1 MQLSSLL
8 RPERVKN
15 YQKTALKED
24 VVKFY
29 EQCLKVQIYDLGKLT
44 GIVLPTSEKGL
55 DGNYYGGEQIIT
67 KAQDAGIDLRAIASD
82 VLDLFAIAKDVVDQL
97 VKMGWKDAVATVDDE
112 RTTVTIDLVE
122 AE

>member
-1 MQLSSLL
+1 MQLSNLL
-8 RPERVKN
+8 RPEKVKN

-55 DGNYYGGEQIIT
+55 YGNYYGNEQVIA

-82 VLDLFAIAKDVVDQL
+82 VLDQL
-97 VKMGWKDAVATVDDE
+97 VKMGWKDAAATYDDE

>member
-8 RPERVKN
+8 RPEKVKN

-29 EQCLKVQIYDLGKLT
+29 DRCLKVQIYDLGKLT

-67 KAQDAGIDLRAIASD
+67 KAQDAGIDLRAIASA
-82 VLDLFAIAKDVVDQL
+82 VFNQL
-97 VKMGWKDAVATVDDE
+97 VKMGWEDASATYNDSQFN
-112 RTTVTIDLVE
+112 IDLVE

>member
-8 RPERVKN
+8 RPEKVKN

-29 EQCLKVQIYDLGKLT
+29 EQCLKVQIYDLGKLI

-55 DGNYYGGEQIIT
+55 YGNYYGGEQVIA

-82 VLDLFAIAKDVVDQL
+82 VLDQL
-97 VKMGWKDAVATVDDE
+97 VKMGWEDAAATYDDAQFN
-112 RTTVTIDLVE
+112 IDLVE

>member
-1 MQLSSLL
+1 MQLSSTL
-8 RPERVKN
+8 RPEKVKN

-29 EQCLKVQIYDLGKLT
+29 EKCLKVQIYDLGKLT

-55 DGNYYGGEQIIT
+55 DGNYYGGEQIIA
-67 KAQDAGIDLRAIASD
+67 KAQDAGISLLDIASD
-82 VLDLFAIAKDVVDQL
+82 VFDQL
-97 VKMGWKDAVATVDDE
+97 IQMGWEDATASCDSTED
-112 RTTVTIDLVE
+112 RITIDLVE

>member
-1 MQLSSLL
+1 MQLSNLL
-8 RPERVKN
+8 RPEKVKN

-29 EQCLKVQIYDLGKLT
+29 ERCLKEQIYDLGKLT
-44 GIVLPTSEKGL
+44 GIDLPISKKEL
-55 DGNYYGGEQIIT
+55 YISCYGDDQVIA
-67 KAQDAGIDLRAIASD
+67 KAQDAGIDL
-82 VLDLFAIAKDVVDQL
+82 FAIAEDVVDQL

-112 RTTVTIDLVE
+112 MTTVTIDLVE

>member
-1 MQLSSLL
+1 MQLSNLL
-8 RPERVKN
+8 RPEKVKN

-29 EQCLKVQIYDLGKLT
+29 DRCLKVQIYDLGKLT

-67 KAQDAGIDLRAIASD
+67 KAQDAGIDL
-82 VLDLFAIAKDVVDQL
+82 FAIAKDVVDQL
-97 VKMGWKDAVATVDDE
+97 VKMGWEDTVATVNDE
-112 RTTVTIDLVE
+112 MTTVTIDLVE

>member
-8 RPERVKN
+8 RPEKVKN

-29 EQCLKVQIYDLGKLT
+29 DRCLKVQIYDLGKLT
-44 GIVLPTSEKGL
+44 GIVLPISE
-55 DGNYYGGEQIIT
+55 DGAYGYYYDDDRVIA
-67 KAQDAGIDLRAIASD
+67 KAHDAG
-82 VLDLFAIAKDVVDQL
+82 VDLFAIAKDVVDQL

-112 RTTVTIDLVE
+112 MTTVTIDLAE

>member
-1 MQLSSLL
+1 MQLSNLL
-8 RPERVKN
+8 RPEKVKN

-29 EQCLKVQIYDLGKLT
+29 DRCLKVQIYDMGKLT
-44 GIVLPTSEKGL
+44 GIVLPTSEKEL

-67 KAQDAGIDLRAIASD
+67 KAQDAGIDL
-82 VLDLFAIAKDVVDQL
+82 FAIAKDVVDQL
-97 VKMGWKDAVATVDDE
+97 VKMGWEDTVATVNDE
-112 RTTVTIDLVE
+112 MTTVTIDLVE

>member
-55 DGNYYGGEQIIT
+55 DGNYYGGEQIIA
-67 KAQDAGIDLRAIASD
+67 KAQDAGINLRAIASD
-82 VLDLFAIAKDVVDQL
+82 VLDQL

>member
-8 RPERVKN
+8 RPEKVKN

-29 EQCLKVQIYDLGKLT
+29 DRCLKVQVYDLDKLN

-67 KAQDAGIDLRAIASD
+67 KAQDAGIDLTDIAHE
-82 VLDLFAIAKDVVDQL
+82 VLLQL
-97 VKMGWKDAVATVDDE
+97 VKMGWDNAYCAGKGDQYIINLE
-112 RTTVTIDLVE
+112 G
-122 AE
+122 

>member
-1 MQLSSLL
+1 MQLSNLL
-8 RPERVKN
+8 RPEKVKN

-55 DGNYYGGEQIIT
+55 DGNYYGGEQIIA
-67 KAQDAGIDLRAIASD
+67 KAQDAGINLRAIASD
-82 VLDLFAIAKDVVDQL
+82 VLDQL

>member
-1 MQLSSLL
+1 MQLSNLL
-8 RPERVKN
+8 RPEKVKN

-29 EQCLKVQIYDLGKLT
+29 DRCLKVQIYDLGKLT
-44 GIVLPTSEKGL
+44 GLALPTSEKGL

-67 KAQDAGIDLRAIASD
+67 KAQDAGIDLRAIASA
-82 VLDLFAIAKDVVDQL
+82 VFNQL
-97 VKMGWKDAVATVDDE
+97 VKMGWEDTVATVNDE
-112 RTTVTIDLVE
+112 MTTVTIDLVE

>member
-8 RPERVKN
+8 RPEKVKN

-29 EQCLKVQIYDLGKLT
+29 DRCLKVQIYDLGKLT
-44 GIVLPTSEKGL
+44 GIVLPISEKGL

-82 VLDLFAIAKDVVDQL
+82 VLDQL
-97 VKMGWKDAVATVDDE
+97 VKMGWEDASATYDE
-112 RTTVTIDLVE
+112 GQFNIDLVE

>member
-8 RPERVKN
+8 RPEKVKN

-29 EQCLKVQIYDLGKLT
+29 DRCLKVQIYDLGKLT
-44 GIVLPTSEKGL
+44 GLALPTSERGL

-67 KAQDAGIDLRAIASD
+67 KAQDAGIDLRAIASA
-82 VLDLFAIAKDVVDQL
+82 VFNQL
-97 VKMGWKDAVATVDDE
+97 VKMGWEDAVATVDDE

>member
-8 RPERVKN
+8 RPEKVKN

-29 EQCLKVQIYDLGKLT
+29 DRCLKAQIYDLGKLN
-44 GIVLPTSEKGL
+44 GITLPISKAGL
-55 DGNYYGGEQIIT
+55 DGNYYGGEQVIT
-67 KAQDAGIDLRAIASD
+67 KALDAGIGLREIANE
-82 VLDLFAIAKDVVDQL
+82 VVDQL
-97 VKMGWKDAVATVDDE
+97 IKMGWDGAVATVDYE
-112 RTTVTIDLVE
+112 GTTVTIDLAE

>member
-8 RPERVKN
+8 RPEKVKN

-29 EQCLKVQIYDLGKLT
+29 DRCLKVQIYDLGKLN
-44 GIVLPTSEKGL
+44 GITLPISKAGL
-55 DGNYYGGEQIIT
+55 DGNYYGGEQVIT
-67 KAQDAGIDLRAIASD
+67 KAQDAGIDLRAIASA
-82 VLDLFAIAKDVVDQL
+82 VFNQL
-97 VKMGWKDAVATVDDE
+97 VKMGWEDASATYDDSQFN
-112 RTTVTIDLVE
+112 IDLVE

>member
-8 RPERVKN
+8 RPDKVKN
-15 YQKTALKED
+15 YQKTKLEED

-67 KAQDAGIDLRAIASD
+67 KAQDAGVDLRAIAID
-82 VLDLFAIAKDVVDQL
+82 VLDQL
-97 VKMGWKDAVATVDDE
+97 VKMGWEDAAATYDDSQFN
-112 RTTVTIDLVE
+112 IDLVE

>member
-8 RPERVKN
+8 RPEKVKN

-29 EQCLKVQIYDLGKLT
+29 DRCLKVQMYDLGKLN
-44 GIVLPTSEKGL
+44 GIVLPTSKAGL
-55 DGNYYGGEQIIT
+55 DGTYYGGEQLIE
-67 KAQDAGIDLRAIASD
+67 KAETAGVDLTE
-82 VLDLFAIAKDVVDQL
+82 IAKDVVDQL
-97 VKMGWKDAVATVDDE
+97 IKMGWDGAVATVDYE

>member
-8 RPERVKN
+8 RPEKVKN

-29 EQCLKVQIYDLGKLT
+29 DRCLKVQIYDMGKLT
-44 GIVLPTSEKGL
+44 DLALPISEKGL
-55 DGNYYGGEQIIT
+55 YGNYYGGEQIIA
-67 KAQDAGIDLRAIASD
+67 KAQNVGI
-82 VLDLFAIAKDVVDQL
+82 DLFAIAKDVVDQL
-97 VKMGWKDAVATVDDE
+97 VKMGWEDAIATVDDE
-112 RTTVTIDLVE
+112 MTTVTIDLVE

>member
-8 RPERVKN
+8 RPEKVKN

-29 EQCLKVQIYDLGKLT
+29 DRCLKVQIYDMGKLT
-44 GIVLPTSEKGL
+44 GLALPISEKGL
-55 DGNYYGGEQIIT
+55 DGNYYGGEQIIA
-67 KAQDAGIDLRAIASD
+67 KAQDAGIN
-82 VLDLFAIAKDVVDQL
+82 LFAIAEDVVDQL

>member
-1 MQLSSLL
+1 MQLSNLL

-29 EQCLKVQIYDLGKLT
+29 EQCLKVQIYDMGKLT
-44 GIVLPTSEKGL
+44 SIVLPTSEKGL
-55 DGNYYGGEQIIT
+55 DGNYYGGEQVIA
-67 KAQDAGIDLRAIASD
+67 KAQDAGI
-82 VLDLFAIAKDVVDQL
+82 DLFAIAKDVVDQL
-97 VKMGWKDAVATVDDE
+97 AKMGWEDAIATVDDE
-112 RTTVTIDLVE
+112 MTTVTIDLVE

>member
-8 RPERVKN
+8 RPEKVKN

-67 KAQDAGIDLRAIASD
+67 KAQDAGIDLRAIASA
-82 VLDLFAIAKDVVDQL
+82 VFNQL
-97 VKMGWKDAVATVDDE
+97 VKMGWEDASATYDDAQFN
-112 RTTVTIDLVE
+112 IDLVE

>member
-8 RPERVKN
+8 RPDKVKN

-55 DGNYYGGEQIIT
+55 DGNYYGGEQIIA
-67 KAQDAGIDLRAIASD
+67 KAQDAGINLRAIASD
-82 VLDLFAIAKDVVDQL
+82 VLDQL
-97 VKMGWKDAVATVDDE
+97 VKMGWEDADATYDDSQFN
-112 RTTVTIDLVE
+112 IDLVE

>member
-1 MQLSSLL
+1 MQLSNLL
-8 RPERVKN
+8 RPEKVKN

-29 EQCLKVQIYDLGKLT
+29 EQCLKVQIYDLGKLN
-44 GIVLPTSEKGL
+44 GITLPISKAGL
-55 DGNYYGGEQIIT
+55 DGNYYGGEQVIA
-67 KAQDAGIDLRAIASD
+67 KAQDAGIDLRAIAE
-82 VLDLFAIAKDVVDQL
+82 DVVDQL

-112 RTTVTIDLVE
+112 RTTVTIDLAE

>member
-8 RPERVKN
+8 RPEKVRN

-24 VVKFY
+24 VVKLY
-29 EQCLKVQIYDLGKLT
+29 DRCLKVQMYDLGKLN

-67 KAQDAGIDLRAIASD
+67 KAQDAGIDLRAIASA
-82 VLDLFAIAKDVVDQL
+82 VFNQL
-97 VKMGWKDAVATVDDE
+97 VKMGWEDASATYDDSQFN
-112 RTTVTIDLVE
+112 IDLVE

>member
-8 RPERVKN
+8 RPEKVKN

-44 GIVLPTSEKGL
+44 GLALPTSEKGL

-67 KAQDAGIDLRAIASD
+67 KAQDAGIDLRAIA
-82 VLDLFAIAKDVVDQL
+82 KDVVDQL
-97 VKMGWKDAVATVDDE
+97 VKMGWEDTVATVNDE
-112 RTTVTIDLVE
+112 MTTVTIDLVE